1 MTKNDLLQGKSI
13 ALRAVEPEDA
23 SIMWLI
29 DNDSSQWI
37 DNCMTAPLSRES
49 MLVYASTYDA
59 DPMRS
64 GEIRLIIETEGI
76 PGGDGR
82 KRIPAG
88 IIDVTEIS
96 STQSRAFIG
105 VYIRPEHRRRGLAL
119 DSLITVEKYLA
130 NVLNLERIGAKI
142 SSDNR
147 ASVSLFEKAG
157 YNLSGNL
164 MNWIKSGKKYADLLI
179 YVKEIG

>member
-1 MTKNDLLQGKSI
+1 MTKNDLLQGKSL

>member
-13 ALRAVEPEDA
+13 FLRAVEPEDA

-59 DPMRS
+59 DPIRS
-64 GEIRLIIETEGI
+64 GEIRLIIEIEGI
-76 PGGDGR
+76 PGEEL

-88 IIDVTEIS
+88 IIDVTDIS

-105 VYIRPEHRRRGLAL
+105 IYIRPEYRRNGLAI

-147 ASVSLFEKAG
+147 ASVSLFEKAA

-164 MNWIKSGKKYADLLI
+164 MNWIKSGKKYSDLLI

>member
-1 MTKNDLLQGKSI
+1 MTKNELLKGKGI
-13 ALRAVEPEDA
+13 VLRAVEPEDA

-29 DNDSSQWI
+29 DNDSTQWI
-37 DNCMTAPLSRES
+37 DNCMTAPLTRES
-49 MLVYASTYDA
+49 LLVYASTYDA

-64 GEIRLIIETEGI
+64 GEIRLIIETDGI
-76 PGGDGR
+76 SG
-82 KRIPAG
+82 KKSKKIPIG

-96 STQSRAFIG
+96 PTQSRAFIG
-105 VYIRPEHRRRGLAL
+105 IYIMPEYRRHGLAL

-142 SSDNR
+142 SSDNL
-147 ASVSLFEKAG
+147 ASVSLFEKAA

-164 MNWIKSGKKYADLLI
+164 MNWIKSGKKYSDLLI